1 MTGFAGEGAAPV
13 AVKTAQRRRV
23 PAPTLRCCHAPLPKS
38 CPVSTC
44 HPSFSPVR
52 GEKRHWRDHPYL
64 VGGGGLDTERNW
76 PLHPRQQILIPVQPP
91 KEWSEG
97 ERFSAAEHQNITKIK
112 KNWSNNGLR
121 SLVLTTLLSFC
132 SLLAL
137 IYFESNKCQ
146 RCHH

>member
-1 MTGFAGEGAAPV
+1 MPGRGRRLWRSKPLSGGGYPHRPYAAAMRLYQRVAPCQPAIPPSAQSEVKKDTGG
-13 AVKTAQRRRV
+13 T
-23 PAPTLRCCHAPLPKS
+23 THTWS
-38 CPVSTC
+38 
-44 HPSFSPVR
+44 
-52 GEKRHWRDHPYL
+52 
-64 VGGGGLDTERNW
+64 GGGGLDTERNW